1 MLPFSYPLPH
11 HHPTS
16 FVVTTLVDSIL
27 TSLFPNTTAILASSV
42 KPSYLDSTVA
52 SMASRADG
60 KIKKKDEKMEET
72 VEEIRYPYFDP
83 EEPYTGDQ
91 VMFLDF

>member
-1 MLPFSYPLPH
+1 
-11 HHPTS
+11 
-16 FVVTTLVDSIL
+16 
-27 TSLFPNTTAILASSV
+27 
-42 KPSYLDSTVA
+42 
-52 SMASRADG
+52 
-60 KIKKKDEKMEET
+60 MEET